1 MKRRHLILLLGGA
14 SSGAMSIGTG
24 AFSSVE
30 AKRGVAVNVVED
42 ENAYLGLQ
50 QNRTVVP
57 VDKDASPGEEG
68 NGRNGFLTVTNQFTA
83 PLALGVTLNGAEGDF
98 EGIEIDV
105 EDPIEK
111 GEDLRDGS
119 RTETAG
125 WIPATRRRS
134 ALISVI
140 SISIRIILAPLRSHS
155 AFTVTQAGR
164 RWNRLGGL
172 RSHRYVSILKRTT
185 EWGAKATTAEAEQ
198 FTSTGSLVTF
208 RCTSTVTQ
216 KVSPSLP
223 PMDRTFSNRAGP
235 VAELPG

>member
-1 MKRRHLILLLGGA
+1 
-14 SSGAMSIGTG
+14 MSIGTG

-98 EGIEIDV
+98 EGSRSMSKTRSRR
-105 EDPIEK
+105 EK
-111 GEDLRDGS
+111 TCATRS

-164 RWNRLGGL
+164 RWNRGL

>member
-111 GEDLRDGS
+111 GEDLRDEIPDGDGGLDPGHS
-119 RTETAG
+119 ASIGVDFGDIDLDKNNTGTATITLG
-125 WIPATRRRS
+125 FYGNAGGTTVEQTRR
-134 ALISVI
+134 
-140 SISIRIILAPLRSHS
+140 
-155 AFTVTQAGR
+155 FTVSPIRVDFKENNGVGSES
-164 RWNRLGGL
+164 NDSGG
-172 RSHRYVSILKRTT
+172 
-185 EWGAKATTAEAEQ
+185 GAVHIY
-198 FTSTGSLVTF
+198 GSLVTF